1 MEQNNNHQPLAANHK
16 PKPWVAPQTLNISQL
31 AALTGYTTKTIRD
44 RLQKASCQSVGMDH
58 NGGVLYEVKS
68 ALKAIYALES
78 FKNKESKEDLK
89 RYLQELKAQELEFK
103 LQQQR
108 NKLVPISEIEP
119 TVKQLLLTIK
129 QILEDLPAKV
139 THSLKPSVPEH
150 ELPTLSSLVQAEI
163 NNIQALI
170 AQPIFKEEPA
180 NEQDEE

>member
-1 MEQNNNHQPLAANHK
+1 MEQINNHQELAANHK

-58 NGGVLYEVKS
+58 NGGVLYEVKA

-108 NKLVPISEIEP
+108 NKLVPVSEIEP
-119 TVKQLLLTIK
+119 TIRQLFLFIK
-129 QILEDLPAKV
+129 QTIDSFPSLV
-139 THSLKPSVPEH
+139 VHSLKS
-150 ELPTLSSLVQAEI
+150 ELPPELLPKVNSIMEEQTKKINEELSKPLFQVETK
-163 NNIQALI
+163 ND
-170 AQPIFKEEPA
+170 
-180 NEQDEE
+180 DE